1 MIFIG
6 DYSPLIPLL
15 IVTFIVFLDRNKFHR
30 HGKYFFTRIMAVA
43 VAASIN
49 PLFLMIPATFRL
61 FVRSLMMPSVSGTNT
76 VIFASGKSPFP
87 KWQNADW
94 VKSNVHNSSDGSAIF
109 CHHPYIRFE
118 MTLPAW
124 AG

>member
-1 MIFIG
+1 
-6 DYSPLIPLL
+6 
-15 IVTFIVFLDRNKFHR
+15 
-30 HGKYFFTRIMAVA
+30 MAVA

-49 PLFLMIPATFRL
+49 PLFLMIPATFACS
-61 FVRSLMMPSVSGTNT
+61 FAFMMPSAMGTNT
-76 VIFASGKSPFP
+76 VIFASGKSPSL